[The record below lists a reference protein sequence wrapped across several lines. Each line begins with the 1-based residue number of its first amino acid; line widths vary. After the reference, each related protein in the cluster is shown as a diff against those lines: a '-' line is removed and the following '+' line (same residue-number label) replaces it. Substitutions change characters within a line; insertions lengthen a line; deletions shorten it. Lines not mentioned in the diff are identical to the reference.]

1 MSNSSLVSYVHLS
14 PHYRE
19 RTGKI
24 SKITIHH
31 AATVKASLKGMGNG
45 FSGSRVASSNYAIDN
60 DGNIALYVEECHRAI
75 TSSSTANDNV
85 AVTIE
90 VANNGGAPNWTVSDK
105 ALESLIKLCV
115 DICQRNDIKEINYT
129 GDSSGNLTRHNMFT
143 ATTCPGPYLQGKFPW
158 IAQEI
163 NKQLQANVPTPAPTP
178 APAGHSTIRR
188 GSSGAQV
195 RELQEKLAY
204 IGYSISVDGDF
215 GPATESAVKDFQGNA
230 GLGVDGICGSK
241 TWTTLDAVYA
251 EAKSYSVEDFV
262 RDVQRTCGAKVDGI
276 PGSETLS
283 KTPTVSKSKNNKHP
297 VVKLIQ
303 RRLYIMG
310 YAIVGSADGAAGS
323 KFDKAIKEL
332 QKDRGSYVDGEVTSG
347 KTTWKILLGMSK

>member
-1 MSNSSLVSYVHLS
+1 MSNSSLVNYVKLS
-14 PHYRE
+14 PHYRT

-31 AATVKASLKGMGNG
+31 MAGNLSVETCG
-45 FSGSRVASSNYAIDN
+45 NVFSKSRVASSNYGIGS
-60 DGNIALYVEECHRAI
+60 DGRIGLYVEEANRAI
-75 TSSSTANDNV
+75 TSSSTTNDNV

-90 VANNGGAPNWTVSDK
+90 VANNSGAPNWTVSDK
-105 ALESLIKLCV
+105 AMSSLIKLCV